1 MKNWKKLAS
10 LLLAAVTALGMNAA
24 ALAAEADAGTY
35 ADVEGSWSEA
45 YVARVTELGLMD
57 GKTADAFAPNE
68 NTSRADLVL
77 ALYRLGR
84 PCGWSKLPF
93 SPAWRQKC

>member
-45 YVARVTELGLMD
+45 YVG
-57 GKTADAFAPNE
+57 
-68 NTSRADLVL
+68 
-77 ALYRLGR
+77 
-84 PCGWSKLPF
+84 
-93 SPAWRQKC
+93 